1 MAFTPATFIPQS
13 SMANSDAP
21 RVFSYATGD
30 TLATAKGA
38 NYFDDAASLTG
49 GLGLKDLDV
58 VYVSAGDGFSFL
70 SVSITAGAVTVGAAN
85 DFA

>member
-1 MAFTPATFIPQS
+1 MFTPETFIPSS

-21 RVFSYATGD
+21 RLFCYATAD

-38 NYFDDAASLTG
+38 NYFDLAAALTG
-49 GLGLKDLDV
+49 GLGLKDLDL
-58 VYVSAGDGFSFL
+58 VYVNAVDGVSFL

>member
-1 MAFTPATFIPQS
+1 MAFSAETFIPNS

-21 RVFSYATGD
+21 RIFSYGTAD

-38 NYFDDAASLTG
+38 NYFDLAAATTG

-58 VYVSAGDGFSFL
+58 IYVSAGDGFSFL